1 MENSWNCNESYEEH
15 KKTLKPWQGILMF
28 LLVML
33 SFYSIIAWMQGKWGM
48 YGLALTELYLLLLS
62 VAGAKLLKQPLRA
75 IFPVKKPEW
84 KKLAAV
90 LLYWISSY
98 ALVIPLTM
106 LVAYFFPEQMFSVS
120 EHMNTFMAS
129 VSPLLAVLITSVMP
143 AVCEEAMHRGFI
155 LKCFQSRIKNIW
167 ILTILMGVL
176 FGLFHGSIWRF
187 LPTALLGGVLS
198 YLMIRTENMIYPAF
212 FHFINNFLPS
222 FLANLAVGISGNA
235 QADAA
240 GQQLMEQGLPLSF
253 LGIYFAMACIVPFG
267 FYTADYLLRKGEP
280 GREQHRYL
288 SSNKML
294 VVLVILTILPM
305 ILGMVLFLYGL
316 FFDSATL
323 FNNIF

>member
-1 MENSWNCNESYEEH
+1 MAGNPYVSSCH
-15 KKTLKPWQGILMF
+15 AVILYHYC
-28 LLVML
+28 LDARQVGHVWAGT
-33 SFYSIIAWMQGKWGM
+33 YR
-48 YGLALTELYLLLLS
+48 ALFAAVKCYRSQTPEAAFKSNLP
-62 VAGAKLLKQPLRA
+62 G
-75 IFPVKKPEW
+75 KKPEW

-129 VSPLLAVLITSVMP
+129 VSPFLAVLITSVMP

-167 ILTILMGVL
+167 ILTILMGIL

-235 QADAA
+235 QTDTA

-253 LGIYFAMACIVPFG
+253 LGIYFAM
-267 FYTADYLLRKGEP
+267 R
-280 GREQHRYL
+280 
-288 SSNKML
+288 
-294 VVLVILTILPM
+294 
-305 ILGMVLFLYGL
+305 VLFLLDFILLITFLEKESKEENSIVTYRRIKCL
-316 FFDSATL
+316 WHLSF
-323 FNNIF
+323 